1 MGKSFEH
8 QPDASRYVLMIDD
21 ELVAVADYR
30 INGDAI
36 SFNHTYTN
44 PKLRGSGYAGEV
56 VEFAMNDVEKTSD
69 RHVVPMC
76 WYVDKWFDEH
86 PDRADLLTR
95 TAGTTAGKPKS
106 SE

>member
-8 QPDASRYVLMIDD
+8 DVRANRYVMKIDD

-36 SFNHTYTN
+36 SFNHTFTN
-44 PKLRGSGYAGEV
+44 PKLRGKGYAREV
-56 VEFAMNDVEKTSD
+56 VDFAMDDVEKTSE

-76 WYVDKWFDEH
+76 WYVGKWFDEH
-86 PDRADLLTR
+86 PERAGLLTR
-95 TAGTTAGKPKS
+95 GQNSQAVPTS
-106 SE
+106 